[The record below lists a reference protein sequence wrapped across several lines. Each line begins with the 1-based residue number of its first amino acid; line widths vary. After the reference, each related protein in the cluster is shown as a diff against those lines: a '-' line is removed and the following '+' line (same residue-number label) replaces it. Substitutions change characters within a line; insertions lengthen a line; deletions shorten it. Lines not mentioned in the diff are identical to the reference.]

1 MATKYLDY
9 FNLNGEQ
16 LEIRDKVAR
25 ETNEQDNREILS
37 LQQRVGVVETKQET
51 DEHNIGL
58 NTQNITALDN
68 KITNVKAQI
77 PVISYAENTA
87 TITITKG
94 V

>member
-51 DEHNIGL
+51 D
-58 NTQNITALDN
+58 
-68 KITNVKAQI
+68 
-77 PVISYAENTA
+77 
-87 TITITKG
+87 
-94 V
+94 

>member
-16 LEIRDKVAR
+16 LEIRDKLAR
-25 ETNEQDNREILS
+25 ETNEQDNREILA

-58 NTQNITALDN
+58 NTQNITALDS

-87 TITITKG
+87 TITIKKG